1 MSPTGSFPQCKPI
14 LHWRGQHCYDGVQK
28 GAVWKAVGFVWK
40 QGNASSRP
48 PAEPEQASQK
58 AADEEA
64 AESVVITLGSPQ
76 QIYQHRQA
84 R

>member
-1 MSPTGSFPQCKPI
+1 MSPTGSFPQCSLFCIGGDNTVMMGCRREPCGRQWA
-14 LHWRGQHCYDGVQK
+14 LYGSK
-28 GAVWKAVGFVWK
+28 GT
-40 QGNASSRP
+40 ASSRP

-58 AADEEA
+58 TADEEA

>member
-1 MSPTGSFPQCKPI
+1 M
-14 LHWRGQHCYDGVQK
+14 
-28 GAVWKAVGFVWK
+28 WKAVGFVWK

-58 AADEEA
+58 TADEEA